1 MLNYY
6 DGLVSSPF
14 TRLGLFKIGG
24 RSTAIKLAS
33 GGVWVLAST
42 PLTDETKA
50 TIDRLGPVQF
60 VVGPNSVHHLFL
72 GKLVAAGRSIGLI
85 YLTPEAEF
93 HRAFPNARLLTV
105 EEVVKKKKDENLN
118 WHGCQCNAGFLEW
131 VIDMDV

>member
-1 MLNYY
+1 MPNYS
-6 DGLVSSPF
+6 DGLVSSAF

-42 PLTDETKA
+42 PLTAETKA

-72 GKLVAAGRSIGLI
+72 GKFVASGRGPLV
-85 YLTPEAEF
+85 
-93 HRAFPNARLLTV
+93 
-105 EEVVKKKKDENLN
+105 
-118 WHGCQCNAGFLEW
+118 
-131 VIDMDV
+131 